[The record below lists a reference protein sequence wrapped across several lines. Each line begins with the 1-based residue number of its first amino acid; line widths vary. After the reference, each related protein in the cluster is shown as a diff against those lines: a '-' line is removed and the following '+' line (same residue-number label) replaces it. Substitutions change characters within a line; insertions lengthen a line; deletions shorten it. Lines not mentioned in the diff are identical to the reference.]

1 MRANVSR
8 ASSDQNNE
16 AIAHLHPTSRYLICE
31 IRNQLETRRSLAARA
46 ELGGQCCCLIP
57 LDGCGPIRA
66 TSVAQTGLSD
76 SDFEGHLSPSS
87 SDGMRR
93 HALNNASSCV
103 SSSSHILS
111 EHRGSAAIFET
122 RRLFR

>member
-46 ELGGQCCCLIP
+46 EL
-57 LDGCGPIRA
+57 A
-66 TSVAQTGLSD
+66 
-76 SDFEGHLSPSS
+76 
-87 SDGMRR
+87 
-93 HALNNASSCV
+93 V
-103 SSSSHILS
+103 S
-111 EHRGSAAIFET
+111 AVV
-122 RRLFR
+122 